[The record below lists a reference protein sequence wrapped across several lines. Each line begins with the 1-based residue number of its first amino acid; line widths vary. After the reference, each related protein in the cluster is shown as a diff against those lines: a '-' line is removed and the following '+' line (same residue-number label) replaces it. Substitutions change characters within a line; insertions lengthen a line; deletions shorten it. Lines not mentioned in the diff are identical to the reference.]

1 MLSVPRSRDVLF
13 TGALDPLLV
22 QPVHDG
28 AALVAEGAAR
38 LVGVLL
44 PGVRALVL
52 QIRTVRR
59 RETCRALTYAHGKR
73 ERHAGKVFYGR
84 CLRSMEM
91 GDKEK

>member
-59 RETCRALTYAHGKR
+59 RQNMQSSDVRTWK
-73 ERHAGKVFYGR
+73 AGKACRESFF
-84 CLRSMEM
+84 M
-91 GDKEK
+91 GGV